1 MSNNDIIIKQPYLG
15 GIFMDE
21 IYVYEQVSR
30 LSNIACP
37 RMNEFSSRI
46 LKTRGGRIGS
56 GMGALLE
63 ALWGY
68 MMNQIILEENELDCE
83 IAWFP
88 DNQYNDF
95 SCIKRHTVWDAT
107 TRAGEYFRIEAKS
120 MNVGA
125 DESKAHFAA
134 LDSEIEAND
143 ALLILVWEWRKID
156 DFHFSP
162 IVIDSFF
169 DRAKGIAMLRDAL
182 HIARGG
188 SFVGSE
194 YCPDGC
200 QSDYCVHIGEPLN
213 AEGKRERLSGPETT
227 RPSLK
232 VSYAANFGGLVRML
246 KTDNENARNVLRN
259 NRRQN
264 PIADHYIS
272 FIHKNFPNEEKNQYT
287 IDELRKVAIILG
299 INSIGMSKETLYNAI
314 RSIENYQSALKN
326 I

>member
-1 MSNNDIIIKQPYLG
+1 
-15 GIFMDE
+15 MDE

-30 LSNIACP
+30 LSNIACQ

-272 FIHKNFPNEEKNQYT
+272 FIHKNFPNEEKPIYH
-287 IDELRKVAIILG
+287 
-299 INSIGMSKETLYNAI
+299 
-314 RSIENYQSALKN
+314 
-326 I
+326 